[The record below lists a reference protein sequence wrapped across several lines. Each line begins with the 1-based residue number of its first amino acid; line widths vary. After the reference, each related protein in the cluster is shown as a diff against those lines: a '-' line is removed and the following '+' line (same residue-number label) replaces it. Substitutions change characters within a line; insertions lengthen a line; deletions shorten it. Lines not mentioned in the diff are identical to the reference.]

1 MKLLVLTGA
10 QHVGVL
16 FRGHRRK
23 AMRIRCLLDVVP
35 QDRYQISSVTL

>member
-16 FRGHRRK
+16 FRDHRRK
-23 AMRIRCLLDVVP
+23 TMQIRCILDGG
-35 QDRYQISSVTL
+35 SAG